1 MHAKKNSLVNSRKF
15 MHRKKKFKNVL
26 YLSFLTLHFLDS
38 ESNNKRDSEDP

>member
-15 MHRKKKFKNVL
+15 MHTEKKLKSVL

-38 ESNNKRDSEDP
+38 ESNNKRGSEDP